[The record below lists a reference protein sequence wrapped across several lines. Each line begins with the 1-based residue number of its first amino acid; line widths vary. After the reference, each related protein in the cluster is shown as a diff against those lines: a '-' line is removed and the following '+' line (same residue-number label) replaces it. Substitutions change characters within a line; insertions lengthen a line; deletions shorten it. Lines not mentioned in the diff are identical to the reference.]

1 LVLQEF
7 LRKFRNVGVSPCAY
21 PSVNRATAGGCPYK
35 NPQKS
40 LKNQKFH
47 SEYQMDKQSRLRI
60 ITRRI
65 LFFILFAVILT
76 GCAGKKNA
84 EKDTFFEEWKEI
96 AEKSKGYSPAPG
108 RDTVEPLKE
117 KETVPPEESE
127 RGIAAPESDKK
138 VSDIHE
144 NNRNI
149 PVIAEKMLPD
159 QKISMKM
166 HNVEIALLL
175 RTLARAADQNMIISE
190 NVKGKTS
197 LNIKDSPWDEVFRCI
212 LKTYGLTYDWQGN
225 IIRIITLED
234 IHNEMKI
241 LEANQQIDEKKRDK
255 ELKQLEAEQK
265 RASKKREIEMV
276 EPLTTRVV
284 PVRFAEPANLKQNL
298 EQFLTGDKDKK
309 RGSIAVDEHTR
320 SLIIQA
326 SQNDTDT
333 MLSLIETLDR
343 PSPQVLIEAHIVET
357 NRDTARELGIQ
368 WGGLYHKENG
378 NNNYWI
384 TPGTNSSTGSENI
397 NPAFGNIVNFP
408 AVSAAETGMNV
419 AYTAQKIGSYILSL
433 QLSAL
438 QKEGKLNI
446 LSNPSITTIDNQRAV
461 IESGKE
467 IPYQTVED
475 DEVNTEFKEATLK
488 LEVTPHVIDKNTLK
502 MKIITQKKEVDTT
515 VQDNPPIITKKA
527 ETTVVLFDGET
538 TVIGGLSKE
547 SLIQSESGVPFLK
560 DIPFLG
566 YLFKGKGDNSNMED
580 VLIFITPYI
589 LEEKNRESGIEN

>member
-1 LVLQEF
+1 
-7 LRKFRNVGVSPCAY
+7 
-21 PSVNRATAGGCPYK
+21 
-35 NPQKS
+35 
-40 LKNQKFH
+40 
-47 SEYQMDKQSRLRI
+47 
-60 ITRRI
+60 
-65 LFFILFAVILT
+65 
-76 GCAGKKNA
+76 
-84 EKDTFFEEWKEI
+84 
-96 AEKSKGYSPAPG
+96 
-108 RDTVEPLKE
+108 
-117 KETVPPEESE
+117 
-127 RGIAAPESDKK
+127 
-138 VSDIHE
+138 
-144 NNRNI
+144 
-149 PVIAEKMLPD
+149 MLPD

-225 IIRIITLED
+225 IIRIITLDD
-234 IHNEMKI
+234 IHNEVKL
-241 LEANQQIDEKKRDK
+241 LEANQQINEKKREN

-265 RASKKREIEMV
+265 RASKKREIDILA
-276 EPLTTRVV
+276 PLMTKVV
-284 PVRFAEPANLKQNL
+284 PVKFAEPENLKKNL
-298 EQFLTGDKDKK
+298 EQFLTEDKDKK
-309 RGSIAVDEHTR
+309 QGSIAVDEHTR

-326 SQNDTDT
+326 SQNDTDI

-343 PSPQVLIEAHIVET
+343 PSPQVLIEAHIIET

-384 TPGTNSSTGSENI
+384 TPGTNSSGTGTESLD
-397 NPAFGNIVNFP
+397 PAYGNIVNFP
-408 AVSAAETGMNV
+408 AVSAVETGMNA

-446 LSNPSITTIDNQRAV
+446 LSNPSITTLDNQRAV

-475 DEVNTEFKEATLK
+475 NEVNTEFKEATLK

-547 SLIQSESGVPFLK
+547 SSSRSESGVPCLK

-566 YLFKGKGDNSNMED
+566 YLFKGEGGNSNMED

-589 LEEKNRESGIEN
+589 LEEKNRELGIEN